1 MVITGT
7 GIVSS
12 LGLSSSETWDA
23 MLSGKCGIRP
33 VNDFDVQGFECRT
46 AAQVQGLDPAV
57 PGIHPRDLRIM
68 DKHSF
73 MLMESTRSAYKQSKL
88 DNGSVSPDETGY
100 FAGMGMVD
108 YNIEDILPAV
118 LNSTDR
124 EGNLDYDK
132 FFSDACRQIHPLW
145 PLSMLNNISFC
156 RVAIDLGIKG
166 ENTVFSPHADS
177 GVHSI
182 IEACNIVI
190 EKKAEAALAGGVSE
204 KVSPLSMA
212 RALWSGILNTS
223 GNEAECRPFGKGRSG
238 TVLGEGCG
246 IISIE
251 LQSTAGKRNV
261 PPLAAVTGYGTFF
274 EAGKESNCPSSKAIS
289 LSMKKAI
296 DRANL
301 RPSDID
307 LIIAHADGTY
317 IGDREEIKAIHR
329 TFGRYIDKINVFS
342 SKGALGHLLAGAPAV
357 DVVLGIYILKNGII
371 PATYNSLPIDDDI
384 EFNLVSREPLKT
396 NPKRILVN
404 SRSHEGQ
411 CASLIIEAVD

>member
-1 MVITGT
+1 
-7 GIVSS
+7 
-12 LGLSSSETWDA
+12 
-23 MLSGKCGIRP
+23 ML
-33 VNDFDVQGFECRT
+33 F
-46 AAQVQGLDPAV
+46 
-57 PGIHPRDLRIM
+57 
-68 DKHSF
+68 
-73 MLMESTRSAYKQSKL
+73 RS
-88 DNGSVSPDETGY
+88 
-100 FAGMGMVD
+100 
-108 YNIEDILPAV
+108 
-118 LNSTDR
+118 
-124 EGNLDYDK
+124 
-132 FFSDACRQIHPLW
+132 
-145 PLSMLNNISFC
+145 
-156 RVAIDLGIKG
+156 DLGIKG

-289 LSMKKAI
+289 LSMEKAI